1 MIFRRWIVPVSLAL
15 AAAVAAV
22 VMQHPV
28 GPSSLPP
35 SPGAEPPVAAT
46 DAAKIV
52 EPVDTADAADAAD
65 TADSRPLVAA
75 PPSVDTPAPEA
86 TEAAGFRVYLDP
98 ETGRFVPEPPAG
110 AEVESDVATEALS
123 TRSVDLVE
131 QPSPVPGGGMMLDL
145 RGRFQNV
152 IEMSVDASGA
162 LSSDC
167 AIEDASGSAGDEGV
181 KP

>member
-1 MIFRRWIVPVSLAL
+1 MIFRRWIAPVSLAL

-28 GPSSLPP
+28 GPSASPP
-35 SPGAEPPVAAT
+35 SPGDEPPVAAT

-52 EPVDTADAADAAD
+52 EPVNTADAAEIG
-65 TADSRPLVAA
+65 PLVAA
-75 PPSVDTPAPEA
+75 PPSVDTPAPQA

-110 AEVESDVATEALS
+110 AEVEPDVATAEAVS

-145 RGRFQNV
+145 QGRFQNA

-167 AIEDASGSAGDEGV
+167 ATEDASGPAGDEGV
-181 KP
+181 SP

>member
-1 MIFRRWIVPVSLAL
+1 MVTRRWIAPVSLVL

-22 VMQHPV
+22 VMLRPV
-28 GPSSLPP
+28 GPSSSPP
-35 SPGAEPPVAAT
+35 SPGVTQLVAAT
-46 DAAKIV
+46 DAAKT
-52 EPVDTADAADAAD
+52 VDSADIAD

-75 PPSVDTPAPEA
+75 PPSADTPTPQA
-86 TEAAGFRVYLDP
+86 TEAAGLRVYIDP

-110 AEVESDVATEALS
+110 AAVETDVATAEAVS

-145 RGRFQNV
+145 EGRFQNA

-167 AIEDASGSAGDEGV
+167 AIEDASSPAGDEGV
-181 KP
+181 EQ